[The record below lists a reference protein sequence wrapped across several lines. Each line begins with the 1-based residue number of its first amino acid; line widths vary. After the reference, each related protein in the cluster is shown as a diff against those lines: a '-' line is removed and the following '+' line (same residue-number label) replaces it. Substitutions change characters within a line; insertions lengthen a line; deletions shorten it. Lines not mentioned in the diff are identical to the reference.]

1 MTAPGFTFMMSSTFC
16 RPRGGRDDD
25 IHVGDV
31 LVGVGTHVDRRPR
44 VLPLDVSFQRQQLA
58 GSMET
63 SHSSS
68 AAIANSRAHTEPMA
82 PVAPT
87 TIALP

>member
-1 MTAPGFTFMMSSTFC
+1 MSAMCSSASAPTWIFARGFSRSMSAFSAN
-16 RPRGGRDDD
+16 
-25 IHVGDV
+25 
-31 LVGVGTHVDRRPR
+31 
-44 VLPLDVSFQRQQLA
+44 SLA

-68 AAIANSRAHTEPMA
+68 VAIANSRAHTEPMA

-87 TIALP
+87 TIALPLI